1 MIDSEAKSIGFKKCC
16 NYLKHSGNMSRID
29 KLHSL
34 YGMAR
39 GISLGYFILAV
50 LTFSNLF
57 IKFKVLSIK
66 VNVTYLAIY
75 AALTL
80 IFYGMTK
87 KILL

>member
-1 MIDSEAKSIGFKKCC
+1 MVWQE
-16 NYLKHSGNMSRID
+16 
-29 KLHSL
+29 
-34 YGMAR
+34 
-39 GISLGYFILAV
+39 GISLGYFILAA

-87 KILL
+87 KYFYRWIEWVFIEYQYTINESVK